1 MVSGQIPN
9 FIASL
14 NCFED
19 PSDGWLRSTLTT
31 YSHLMVAFTTYSPQL
46 CTHLWGTATSCK
58 GRVTARAS
66 TSISKLG
73 YLLALQSTVASVSLK
88 GSITVRSN
96 SVFCIKGILE
106 CGFRGLKT

>member
-19 PSDGWLRSTLTT
+19 PSDGWLRSTPVTFNGSFHNI
-31 YSHLMVAFTTYSPQL
+31 YASPQL

-106 CGFRGLKT
+106 CGFHGLKI

>member
-31 YSHLMVAFTTYSPQL
+31 YSHLMVAFTTYMLAHSFVHICGAPL
-46 CTHLWGTATSCK
+46 HH
-58 GRVTARAS
+58 ARAGS
-66 TSISKLG
+66 LQE
-73 YLLALQSTVASVSLK
+73 LALVLAS
-88 GSITVRSN
+88 
-96 SVFCIKGILE
+96 
-106 CGFRGLKT
+106 